1 MTGNKQIIFYLNLII
16 IYYVTQDDKNIYIKV
31 ICKLSYNSIYKMS
44 KESEMIQN
52 FLKEKDIALASLED
66 DLNDVVCDE
75 IADNDSKISNRI
87 TISGRNK

>member
-1 MTGNKQIIFYLNLII
+1 
-16 IYYVTQDDKNIYIKV
+16 
-31 ICKLSYNSIYKMS
+31 MS

-75 IADNDSKISNRI
+75 IADNNSKISNI
-87 TISGRNK
+87 GWSSFSTDIFSSSSSVIIGMFFSTPAQVPKLPGVG

>member
-1 MTGNKQIIFYLNLII
+1 
-16 IYYVTQDDKNIYIKV
+16 
-31 ICKLSYNSIYKMS
+31 MS

-75 IADNDSKISNRI
+75 IADKDKINRI
-87 TISGRNK
+87 NYKCCFYCNSMSFSSCGSKPLVRFSFFLLCALRLYNTLYIT

>member
-1 MTGNKQIIFYLNLII
+1 
-16 IYYVTQDDKNIYIKV
+16 
-31 ICKLSYNSIYKMS
+31 
-44 KESEMIQN
+44 MIQN

>member
-1 MTGNKQIIFYLNLII
+1 
-16 IYYVTQDDKNIYIKV
+16 
-31 ICKLSYNSIYKMS
+31 MS

-66 DLNDVVCDE
+66 DLSDVVCDE

-87 TISGRNK
+87 IISDRNK

>member
-1 MTGNKQIIFYLNLII
+1 
-16 IYYVTQDDKNIYIKV
+16 
-31 ICKLSYNSIYKMS
+31 MS

-87 TISGRNK
+87 TILSPRTDEQSTFGEEEIREYIYKYTQQFQ